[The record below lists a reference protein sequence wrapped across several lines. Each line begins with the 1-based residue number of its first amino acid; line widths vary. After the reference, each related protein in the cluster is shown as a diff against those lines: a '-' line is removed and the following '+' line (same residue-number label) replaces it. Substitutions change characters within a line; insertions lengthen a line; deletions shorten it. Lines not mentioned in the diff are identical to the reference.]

1 MANIIQFN
9 PNEVTGNEGLLQQM
23 GGPQKLSMDDITAL
37 ISATSEN
44 KSEWRDE
51 AEAAGVVASILKFGI
66 QLKTADIY
74 MKPLHIDALE
84 MAQMTDTQT
93 GVTKDYPVMTFQEY
107 PGCYYNGGTMFYK
120 ITMALAAAA
129 GDNPSEDRRLPN
141 LNARIKERGPIGV
154 VVYQQPGKN
163 YLTPQIIGV

>member
-1 MANIIQFN
+1 
-9 PNEVTGNEGLLQQM
+9 
-23 GGPQKLSMDDITAL
+23 
-37 ISATSEN
+37 
-44 KSEWRDE
+44 
-51 AEAAGVVASILKFGI
+51 
-66 QLKTADIY
+66 
-74 MKPLHIDALE
+74 
-84 MAQMTDTQT
+84 MTDTQT

-120 ITMALAAAA
+120 ITMALSAAA
-129 GDNPSEDRRLPN
+129 GDNPAEDRRLPK